1 MWSVIFI
8 YRLER
13 GSITKQTERQR
24 GVPSPSRV
32 GHDPQAST
40 PKRKTEP
47 TGGSYNSQGRQAAQ
61 GSTPAP
67 HLHDASALRP
77 LARPGPAE
85 DEDDDGLHEEKEAAA
100 LQQQDSGGGAAAV
113 GRPKGG
119 RGAAG
124 PRQGCDRGCDCGTA
138 AAALSPRR
146 ESASG
151 SRAGRGGHMGAG
163 LAAAAL
169 PGLTV
174 PGPGWGR
181 PRPA

>member
-1 MWSVIFI
+1 MDG
-8 YRLER
+8 
-13 GSITKQTERQR
+13 GSITRTNRKAE
-24 GVPSPSRV
+24 GVSPPSRA
-32 GHDPQAST
+32 GHEPQAST
-40 PKRKTEP
+40 PERETNP

-61 GSTPAP
+61 CSTLAP

-85 DEDDDGLHEEKEAAA
+85 DEDDDGLHEEEEAAA

-124 PRQGCDRGCDCGTA
+124 PRPGCDRSCDCGTA

-169 PGLTV
+169 PGLMV
-174 PGPGWGR
+174 PCPG
-181 PRPA
+181 